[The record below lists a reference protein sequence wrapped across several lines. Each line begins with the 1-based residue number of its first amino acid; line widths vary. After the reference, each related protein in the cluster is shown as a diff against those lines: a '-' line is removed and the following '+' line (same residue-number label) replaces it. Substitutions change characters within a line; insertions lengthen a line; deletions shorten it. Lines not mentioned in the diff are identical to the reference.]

1 MTTPKR
7 RTAKKDLLTVIEVR
21 NAKPQD
27 KDVILNDGGGLT
39 LRITP
44 AGARI
49 WRFRY
54 TLSGKAYTCT
64 LGAGDLKEV
73 RDRVAAMRA
82 LLDQNIEPMAHAQ
95 TERDKAERERQEAE
109 RQKQE
114 EERARLAKIEAER
127 IERES
132 RRTFGD
138 TVNQWH
144 ELALSKR
151 KDKGKETMRIFAKD
165 VMPHLAHK
173 ELGSVTKADLL
184 AIFDR
189 VTARGANVLANHIFG
204 DLRQFFNWCDAREL
218 VSKHPLRGITKKDVG
233 GAQPERERVLS
244 ADELRTLKAKMPDA
258 HFERQTELAIWLMLS
273 TLARVGELTQAKWE
287 HIDFSAGTW
296 TIPAGN
302 AKNAREHVVFLS
314 DFAIRHFEDL
324 RSVNGW
330 QGVWCFPSTRTNE
343 HLCLRSLSKQIKDR
357 QRDTA
362 LSNRTMKGLGALK
375 LPGGDWTPH
384 DLRRTGATMMGEL
397 GISSDVIER
406 CLNHVESSKLKRT
419 YQRHELKAERVQ
431 AWARLSERLDEVLHG
446 TERKVLPFKRVA

>member
-1 MTTPKR
+1 M
-7 RTAKKDLLTVIEVR
+7 
-21 NAKPQD
+21 
-27 KDVILNDGGGLT
+27 
-39 LRITP
+39 
-44 AGARI
+44 
-49 WRFRY
+49 
-54 TLSGKAYTCT
+54 
-64 LGAGDLKEV
+64 
-73 RDRVAAMRA
+73 
-82 LLDQNIEPMAHAQ
+82 LDQGIDPVEHAQ
-95 TERDKAERERQEAE
+95 A
-109 RQKQE
+109 QKQAE
-114 EERARLAKIEAER
+114 QNQLEAER

-132 RRTFGD
+132 RRLFGD

-165 VMPHLAHK
+165 VLPHLAHK
-173 ELGSVTKADLL
+173 ELGNVTKADLL

-244 ADELRTLKAKMPDA
+244 ADELRTLYTKMPDA

-287 HIDFSAGTW
+287 HIDFNAGTW

-314 DFAIRHFEDL
+314 DFAIRHFEEL
-324 RSVNGW
+324 RSING
-330 QGVWCFPSTRTNE
+330 QGQWCFPSTRANG

-362 LSNRTMKGLGALK
+362 MSNRTLRGLGALK

-431 AWARLSERLDEVLHG
+431 AWARLGERLDEVLNG